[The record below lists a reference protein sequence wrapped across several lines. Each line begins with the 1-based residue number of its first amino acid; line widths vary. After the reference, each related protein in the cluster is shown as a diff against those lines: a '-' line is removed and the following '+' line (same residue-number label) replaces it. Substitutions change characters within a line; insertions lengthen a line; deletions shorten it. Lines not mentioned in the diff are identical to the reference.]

1 MLLVNIQYLIVH
13 ITSQLF
19 ECERINVIRVEPY
32 LSSNSQTIV
41 EKVALNSFKE
51 MVHGLPLYFSI
62 LLEELLTFMV
72 YMGVKVTAC
81 NEIYDDGVKAGVTI
95 GVPH

>member
-1 MLLVNIQYLIVH
+1 V
-13 ITSQLF
+13 
-19 ECERINVIRVEPY
+19 PY

-41 EKVALNSFKE
+41 EKVALNSLKE
-51 MVHGLPLYFSI
+51 MVPGFLLNFSI
-62 LLEELLTFMV
+62 FPKELLTSMV

-81 NEIYDDGVKAGVTI
+81 SRIYGDGVKVNVVT